1 MMRIRFT
8 IGDSPIWHEIQID
21 KYVLSKQQF
30 RDEHDLAHIIK
41 NEQDNIAKSAAI
53 SVYES
58 SPLSYVE
65 KGKDLEIK
73 KGDVFKINFN
83 LGDDEK

>member
-1 MMRIRFT
+1 MRIRFT

-41 NEQDNIAKSAAI
+41 NEQDKCTNGFAKKVEVIDENGNLLPETPNI
-53 SVYES
+53 
-58 SPLSYVE
+58 
-65 KGKDLEIK
+65 LEL
-73 KGDVFKINFN
+73 FN
-83 LGDDEK
+83 LEYK

>member
-1 MMRIRFT
+1 MRIRFT

-41 NEQDNIAKSAAI
+41 NEQDKCMNGFAKKVEVIDENGNLLAKTPNI
-53 SVYES
+53 
-58 SPLSYVE
+58 
-65 KGKDLEIK
+65 LEL
-73 KGDVFKINFN
+73 FN
-83 LGDDEK
+83 LEYK

>member
-41 NEQDNIAKSAAI
+41 NEQDKCTNGFAKKVEVIDENGNLLAKTPNI
-53 SVYES
+53 
-58 SPLSYVE
+58 
-65 KGKDLEIK
+65 LEL
-73 KGDVFKINFN
+73 FN
-83 LGDDEK
+83 LEYK

>member
-41 NEQDNIAKSAAI
+41 NEQDKCTNGFAKKVEVIDENGNLLAKTPNI
-53 SVYES
+53 
-58 SPLSYVE
+58 
-65 KGKDLEIK
+65 LE
-73 KGDVFKINFN
+73 FFN
-83 LGDDEK
+83 LEYK